1 VEVIDGYR
9 IRWEIGT
16 FFLIL
21 KEGCKIE
28 EIQLKGVKRIETTL
42 ALCMVVAWRINQ
54 LMRLGRGRIRRC
66 RRKSRLQNEVWQA
79 AHILNKK
86 TVPPLLGEVMQ
97 LMARIGGH
105 IGRKSD
111 GEPGV
116 KELCLG

>member
-1 VEVIDGYR
+1 MIDGYR

-66 RRKSRLQNEVWQA
+66 RRKSRLQNEEWQTTY
-79 AHILNKK
+79 ILNKK
-86 TVPPLLGEVMQ
+86 TIPKTVPLPSGVCWVR
-97 LMARIGGH
+97 AT
-105 IGRKSD
+105 RKHTGDS
-111 GEPGV
+111 P
-116 KELCLG
+116 